1 MHGLIYIINKKGC
14 TFNEICTAENTY
26 HKEWKRG
33 LRTAC
38 YESRTSFKMRMFPA
52 AFSAAPSG
60 SAVQEIDRD
69 LRVNHRSVQ
78 KRALVDLVVAA
89 VLRPD
94 RVTVSIAH
102 TDESHDARYD
112 LLVLGEILRDRGGLH
127 VPEQRISADLYG
139 RRRGAHP

>member
-1 MHGLIYIINKKGC
+1 
-14 TFNEICTAENTY
+14 
-26 HKEWKRG
+26 
-33 LRTAC
+33 
-38 YESRTSFKMRMFPA
+38 MRMFPA
-52 AFSAAPSG
+52 AFSAALSD

-69 LRVNHRSVQ
+69 LRIGQSAVQ
-78 KRALVDLVVAA
+78 KRALADFVVAA

-94 RVTVSIAH
+94 RVTVGIAH
-102 TDESHDARYD
+102 TDKSHDARYD